1 MVFEVFVGFHKNKL
15 IANVSAMFQSCARA
29 KETFVYT
36 CQHEL
41 SPDLQD
47 IQSYKG
53 ILQLAKLY
61 GAISVEDK

>member
-1 MVFEVFVGFHKNKL
+1 
-15 IANVSAMFQSCARA
+15 MFQSCARA